1 MGRWYLGIGET
12 LWITL
17 CTTRLVIGAILGEI
31 GGTLFDRHRKHAGG
45 ATKPFLWGLRRRH
58 QRQSRPRAALL

>member
-31 GGTLFDRHRKHAGG
+31 GGALYGRHRKHARG
-45 ATKPFLWGLRRRH
+45 ATKLF
-58 QRQSRPRAALL
+58 SRVHGGDTNDKAARGRLC

>member
-31 GGTLFDRHRKHAGG
+31 GGALYDRHRKHAGD
-45 ATKPFLWGLRRRH
+45 ATKPFYGVH
-58 QRQSRPRAALL
+58 GGDTNDKAARGRLC

>member
-31 GGTLFDRHRKHAGG
+31 GGALYAATASMQEAQPSCSRGVHGG
-45 ATKPFLWGLRRRH
+45 DTNDK
-58 QRQSRPRAALL
+58 AARGRLC